1 MAYRGRS
8 LRAMRE
14 SKQIQLRHI
23 ANETRIGMAYLE
35 DLEMERFDRFPGKFY
50 FRSFSRAYARSLGL
64 DPNEVLT
71 DLSVAY
77 EEWSGERA
85 APTNGTTAHLDDD
98 GLLQRLSGLIRR
110 VQEV

>member
-1 MAYRGRS
+1 
-8 LRAMRE
+8 MRE

-64 DPNEVLT
+64 DPNEVST

-77 EEWSGERA
+77 EEWSGERT
-85 APTNGTTAHLDDD
+85 APANGTAAHADED
-98 GLLQRLSGLIRR
+98 GILHRLGGIIRR